1 MSRLSARKLPP
12 NPYKRSPIKKLEDLA
27 GRAQERKKLR
37 YYLSLAASGD
47 NPHLALIGQRGSG
60 KTSLLNAA
68 EALARESKLL
78 PVRLDMNELKAK
90 SQGRFWHDLYQTL
103 ALSMVKVGCWGGE
116 FGPIYAELLRM
127 MHSRQPGALDKAVLQ
142 MPFVFSCNNGP
153 IDDFDCPDALII
165 NDFGACLTE
174 LRAKGFSGLAFLID
188 EADCLGKNVPLL
200 QMFRNIFQV
209 VDHCSLLLAGTEAV
223 FPALSEVFSR
233 TISGLVPAWAG
244 QIVMDGR
251 DLTRATPAQV
261 LAAGVA
267 HVPEGRRLFSVMSVD
282 DNLRMGAY
290 LRNDEADVRRDLAQI
305 YDLFPILGDRRWQ
318 EAGTLSGGE
327 QQMCAI
333 GRGIM
338 SRPRLLMIDELS
350 LGLAPKALE
359 QLGEALVQ
367 IRRTRDLAIL
377 LVEQDV
383 LAALELSDRA
393 FVIDRGQVSFS
404 GPADQVAQ
412 DPKVR
417 EAYLGEL

>member
-1 MSRLSARKLPP
+1 MTAPRLHVSRLESGYGEVQVLWG
-12 NPYKRSPIKKLEDLA
+12 IDLDV
-27 GRAQERKKLR
+27 
-37 YYLSLAASGD
+37 AASEIVCV
-47 NPHLALIGQRGSG
+47 IGSNGAG
-60 KTSLLNAA
+60 KSTLL
-68 EALARESKLL
+68 
-78 PVRLDMNELKAK
+78 
-90 SQGRFWHDLYQTL
+90 
-103 ALSMVKVGCWGGE
+103 
-116 FGPIYAELLRM
+116 
-127 MHSRQPGALDKAVLQ
+127 
-142 MPFVFSCNNGP
+142 
-153 IDDFDCPDALII
+153 
-165 NDFGACLTE
+165 
-174 LRAKGFSGLAFLID
+174 
-188 EADCLGKNVPLL
+188 
-200 QMFRNIFQV
+200 
-209 VDHCSLLLAGTEAV
+209 
-223 FPALSEVFSR
+223 R

-404 GPADQVAQ
+404 GPADQVAH